1 MMLFAGLLRSLK
13 RSAFAGAR
21 NASGREDDKR
31 RQGEILNIMRTVIL
45 CRIGEIALKGLNRHT
60 FEKNLARNMRE
71 SIKSLGE
78 VHIGWSQSRFYV
90 EPADESYDYEAA
102 IERLTRIFGIVS
114 VSPALEIDS
123 DFESLFFAA
132 ERLVKKRVESENET
146 AKLAFCLR

>member
-1 MMLFAGLLRSLK
+1 
-13 RSAFAGAR
+13 
-21 NASGREDDKR
+21 
-31 RQGEILNIMRTVIL
+31 
-45 CRIGEIALKGLNRHT
+45 
-60 FEKNLARNMRE
+60 MRE

-132 ERLVKKRVESENET
+132 ERLVKKRVESEKRNGKACVLFKVRDKEGT
-146 AKLAFCLR
+146 